1 MIGFQFKSAGL
12 DDSKPLADITTFT
25 NSNYL
30 LSKDELQLFRHEF
43 TVLVSRV
50 LVEFFPCLSSLVIP
64 KHIKHRYS
72 EEMATKSVIVNL
84 PIVPFNQSKH
94 ADVVQY
100 LEILQ
105 DLLTEV
111 HAPEDQYPL
120 NEVSQLEKLERTE
133 KILKGRLLGDCKEH
147 VQWCH

>member
-1 MIGFQFKSAGL
+1 M
-12 DDSKPLADITTFT
+12 
-25 NSNYL
+25 
-30 LSKDELQLFRHEF
+30 
-43 TVLVSRV
+43 
-50 LVEFFPCLSSLVIP
+50 EFFPSLSSLVIP

-72 EEMATKSVIVNL
+72 EEVATKSVIVNL

-111 HAPEDQYPL
+111 HAPEDQYPI

>member
-1 MIGFQFKSAGL
+1 M
-12 DDSKPLADITTFT
+12 
-25 NSNYL
+25 
-30 LSKDELQLFRHEF
+30 LSKDEQQLFRHEF
-43 TVLVSRV
+43 TVLFSGV
-50 LVEFFPCLSSLVIP
+50 LVEFFPCVGSLVIL
-64 KHIKHRYS
+64 KHIKHRYF

-120 NEVSQLEKLERTE
+120 NEEVSQLEKLERTE
-133 KILKGRLLGDCKEH
+133 KILKGRLRRL
-147 VQWCH
+147 